1 MLLNSIQPETRKNQF
16 QKTTALTLIDESVTK
31 PLQTS
36 TYVTENF
43 KNKPWLNEDGTLKS
57 DKEIS
62 RLGKS
67 WNIQI
72 WEEYL
77 NFSTGVLDEQELVFF
92 PYMNSQT
99 MNNGN
104 DLLEELREI
113 QHYPVTQL
121 ALELAIDELKPLEQ
135 KIIKKLFWENVSS
148 RELADEFKTTLGNIR
163 VIKSRALNKLK
174 KILPSKKLKKKLET
188 HKSNQNKGLH

>member
-1 MLLNSIQPETRKNQF
+1 MLLNSIQPKTRKNQF

-31 PLQTS
+31 LLQTS
-36 TYVTENF
+36 PHVTENF
-43 KNKPWLNEDGTLKS
+43 KNKPWLNEDGALKS

-174 KILPSKKLKKKLET
+174 NILPSKKLKKKLET